1 MTINK
6 DFRQKT
12 DQELIDIVKKLRI
25 KLLEYRFKAASGEFE
40 KFHQVRFAK
49 KSLAQALTIL
59 RERNVKTDHLQL
71 EKLENLKKAK
81 SIFSAKKDDGK
92 SSTTKESK
100 PAEKQQDSK
109 DDSKQDN
116 KKNGDK

>member
-12 DQELIDIVKKLRI
+12 DQELINIVKKLRI
-25 KLLEYRFKAASGEFE
+25 KLLEYRFKAASGEFD

-59 RERNVKTDHLQL
+59 RERNVKIDHLQL

-81 SIFSAKKDDGK
+81 SIFSAKKDDEK
-92 SSTTKESK
+92 PSSSKESK
-100 PAEKQQDSK
+100 PATKQDSK
-109 DDSKQDN
+109 DDNKEDN

>member
-1 MTINK
+1 MTSNK

-12 DQELIDIVKKLRI
+12 DQELIDIVKKLRV
-25 KLLEYRFKAASGEFE
+25 KLLEYRFKAASGEFD

-59 RERNVKTDHLQL
+59 HERNVKTDHLQL

-81 SIFSAKKDDGK
+81 SIFSAKNDDAK
-92 SSTTKESK
+92 PTKESK
-100 PAEKQQDSK
+100 VVVKAAPKIAK
-109 DDSKQDN
+109 DGSKQDS

>member
-1 MTINK
+1 MTSNK

-25 KLLEYRFKAASGEFE
+25 KLLEYRFKSANGEFD

-59 RERNVKTDHLQL
+59 HERNVKTDHLQL

-81 SIFSAKKDDGK
+81 SIFSAKKDDVK
-92 SSTTKESK
+92 PTKESK
-100 PAEKQQDSK
+100 PASKEPVKISK
-109 DDSKQDN
+109 DDTKQDN